1 MWVMKHRDLCQVH
14 DRSFFMAS
22 GQGGRSNGLKA
33 RLNKECSFV
42 SGTCQR
48 YVGKIISG
56 YVLIT

>member
-1 MWVMKHRDLCQVH
+1 MWVIKHHNLCQVH

-42 SGTCQR
+42 SGTCQVTSAR
-48 YVGKIISG
+48 
-56 YVLIT
+56 